1 MMSSASSGLIGQ
13 PQGGSKGWRLDAS
26 RMARGPKRAPGRLV
40 TADVAVVAPGP
51 LWQARR
57 VGKRGRVGP
66 ADSAASASARRDRW
80 ASLAPDDYLQWA
92 ARYLW
97 SGPPQA
103 YLRRRFPV
111 LHGAEDDVLNS
122 CFVALTTTAANTAER
137 QEHFPFADEE
147 HAKAFTNRALR
158 RAALMALRARGRLPA
173 TTSIDAFAG
182 SEPWATPDASARP
195 LSISGSSGALPD
207 DPQAVLDRVQAAVR
221 DAVRTDDRY
230 DCPSCGH
237 GDLISLTLGVVEEA
251 RDELDDL
258 LGHEG
263 DPPLEPDGDA
273 FDAIPRTTPAGR
285 SVYRAMARAKG
296 EGYVFTDTS
305 AIQDRAKALLRRC
318 RPCVERILDEVIAWI
333 VVTPEDWS
341 GEPTGGPR

>member
-1 MMSSASSGLIGQ
+1 M
-13 PQGGSKGWRLDAS
+13 RT
-26 RMARGPKRAPGRLV
+26 
-40 TADVAVVAPGP
+40 TAVGDSESVRSVVDPRP

-66 ADSAASASARRDRW
+66 AESASSTPTRRDRW

-92 ARYLW
+92 ARFLW

-103 YLRRRFPV
+103 YLRRRFPA
-111 LHGAEDDVLNS
+111 LRGAEDDVLNS
-122 CFVALTTTAANTAER
+122 CFVALATTATNKAGR
-137 QEHFPFADEE
+137 QETFSFTDED
-147 HAKAFTNRALR
+147 HAQAFTNRALR
-158 RAALMALRARGRLPA
+158 NAGLMALRARGRLPS

-182 SEPWATPDASARP
+182 ADPWATPDASALP
-195 LSISGSSGALPD
+195 LSIAGSTGALPD

-221 DAVRTDDRY
+221 DTVRTDDRY
-230 DCPSCGH
+230 DCPSCGQ
-237 GDLISLTLGVVEEA
+237 GDLITLTLGVVEEA

-258 LGHEG
+258 LTSR
-263 DPPLEPDGDA
+263 DVPASDPDGDA

-296 EGYVFTDTS
+296 DAYVFTDS
-305 AIQDRAKALLRRC
+305 SGIQGRAKTLLRRC

-341 GEPTGGPR
+341 GEPDGGAR